1 MIRIGAI
8 SIITRCML
16 LGIAG
21 ALALPSAAQAAC
33 DGSWNLPSDWLL
45 YQDNGYSIEI
55 VIKNQVGNEYS
66 GEAAA
71 ANVDNGKFKPF
82 SATVNKTGLVMTIT
96 AAGGVYTG
104 NILDDGRIF
113 GTTTN
118 PNNGDTTAWHGDRP
132 ATCIVVKTA
141 PAPPPPPPAPASPL
155 DQAGVLKKPGK
166 GGEIL
171 KQTVPPASPAGPIPA
186 GAEYATAVLPP
197 FMLNLAARRSR
208 TPTVM
213 TSACR
218 WAARRSCCRNR
229 QTQSGTSC
237 RQNPSAGSGGKT

>member
-8 SIITRCML
+8 SIIRRCML

-96 AAGGVYTG
+96 AAGEVYTG

-155 DQAGVLKKPGK
+155 DQAGVLKGR
-166 GGEIL
+166 GG
-171 KQTVPPASPAGPIPA
+171 G
-186 GAEYATAVLPP
+186 
-197 FMLNLAARRSR
+197 
-208 TPTVM
+208 
-213 TSACR
+213 
-218 WAARRSCCRNR
+218 RN
-229 QTQSGTSC
+229 
-237 RQNPSAGSGGKT
+237 P